1 MTGKRQISD
10 PRIAD
15 LVQAGKVRVALYVP
29 NYVKDPDTGELHGWA
44 PDVVRA
50 LGAHFGIVGVPLEH
64 PHPPAAMAS
73 LKSGAADA
81 AILGIVASR
90 AAEVDYTAPLVEADY
105 TILAPAGSPY
115 RSLADAD
122 RPGVRIA
129 AVRNHASTMALA
141 QIVKHATFLCAEMP
155 DPTFAIL
162 RSGNADLF
170 ASLRQVLLQYSAQLP
185 GSRLFDGRYGFNS
198 IGIAV
203 PKGMPGRLAAMNE
216 FAEEAKSSG
225 LVRRAIYSS
234 GWSGIQVAPRN
245 TAAVIQ

>member
-1 MTGKRQISD
+1 MTGKPQISD

-29 NYVKDPDTGELHGWA
+29 NYVKDPDTGELLGWA

-90 AAEVDYTAPLVEADY
+90 AADVDYTAPLVEADY

-115 RSLADAD
+115 RNLADAD

-141 QIVKHATFLCAEMP
+141 QIVKHATFLYADMP
-155 DPTFAIL
+155 DPTFEIL

-198 IGIAV
+198 IGIAL
-203 PKGMPGRLAAMNE
+203 PQGMPGRLAAMNE
-216 FAEEAKSSG
+216 FVEDAKSSG
-225 LVRRAIYSS
+225 LVRQAIDRS

-245 TAAVIQ
+245 TAVIR